1 MQNII
6 IGKGLLAKA
15 CLKSQAKNCLFYCSG
30 VSDSTETKVIEFERE
45 RNLLINSISSNNNK
59 CLIYFSS
66 VSAPSGQNPYFQH
79 KLNMENIIKEN
90 CPDYIIL
97 RLPRVAG
104 PVLNSTLLSVL
115 TKKIYLNE
123 HLTVFDKAVRNL
135 VDVED
140 IIEVSDYI
148 CKISNRNITINICP
162 NRSFKPEELVLLIA
176 GQLKSKLLNYDLV
189 DAGDIESCILGYSP
203 EELIVRNYFSQKE
216 NYLENIVAKY
226 VPEIVSLIESYSQS
240 EIK

>member
-1 MQNII
+1 MQNVI

-45 RNLLINSISSNNNK
+45 KNLLISSISSNNSK

-66 VSAPSGQNPYFQH
+66 VSAPSAQNPYFQH

-104 PVLNSTLLSVL
+104 PVLNSTLLSIL

-123 HLTVFDKAVRNL
+123 HLTIFDKAVRNL

-148 CKISNRNITINICP
+148 YKISNRNIIINICP
-162 NRSFKPEELVLLIA
+162 NKSFKPEELVLLIA
-176 GQLKSKLLNYDLV
+176 EQLKSKLLNYDLV
-189 DAGDIESCILGYSP
+189 DAGDVETCTLGYCP
-203 EELIVRNYFSQKE
+203 EELIVRNYFSKKE

-226 VPEIVSLIESYSQS
+226 VPEIVNLLEL
-240 EIK
+240 